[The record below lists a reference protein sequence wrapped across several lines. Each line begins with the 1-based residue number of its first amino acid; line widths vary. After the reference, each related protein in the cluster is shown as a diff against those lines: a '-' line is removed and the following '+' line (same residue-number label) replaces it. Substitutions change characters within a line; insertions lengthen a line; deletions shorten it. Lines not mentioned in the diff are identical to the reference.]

1 MCLQTR
7 IFFHRNADR
16 YVTSIEN
23 HAEKY
28 GRGTEILTSS
38 LDEECERELEQE
50 EEQEEEVERQYT
62 KMMAN
67 AEVDWPICPMVL
79 NDIGTLLS
87 QTTIVSLT
95 DAVSEHVEPNEL
107 REIDWCLGGEH
118 NLVYMTSN
126 FLRTVRSD
134 DLSMYLRTVDAFAL
148 VDGAVVLLSDR
159 EADTLLDAEWTAAE
173 STLAARAPRWERVPI
188 ILLHISYNARAD
200 DDVLMDRRSDAVASP
215 VPKKVIGLVQL
226 FNGNTMFHHPL
237 AHDAVRKALLNQSAR
252 DATLKLPS
260 LRGLDKFI
268 AGSHLALLCE
278 AD

>member
-1 MCLQTR
+1 VFTNSH
-7 IFFHRNADR
+7 FHRNADR

-23 HAEKY
+23 YAEKY

-50 EEQEEEVERQYT
+50 EEQEEEVERQFT
-62 KMMAN
+62 KMKAN
-67 AEVDWPICPMVL
+67 AEADWPVCPMVL

-87 QTTIVSLT
+87 QKTVTIVSLT

-107 REIDWCLGGEH
+107 REIDWRLGGER

-126 FLRTVRSD
+126 FLHTVRSD
-134 DLSMYLRTVDAFAL
+134 DLSMYLRTADAFVL

-173 STLAARAPRWERVPI
+173 GTLAARAPRWERVPS
-188 ILLHISYNARAD
+188 ILLHLSYNARAD

-252 DATLKLPS
+252 DVTLKLPS
-260 LRGLDKFI
+260 LRGLDKFV